1 MSQNSKMGVEKKKE
15 NDGVVSSLS
24 QHQHPFS
31 IGESSLNEVVG
42 EGLPQTQVHW
52 LAQPGMHPRMVQ
64 YQRNCMHAIFPTEM
78 QLQCEGQQLAQLC
91 QEATYQTE
99 TPARQSGKER

>member
-1 MSQNSKMGVEKKKE
+1 VGKKKE

-24 QHQHPFS
+24 EHQPSSS

-42 EGLPQTQVHW
+42 EGLPQ
-52 LAQPGMHPRMVQ
+52 PEMHPRMVQ
-64 YQRNCMHAIFPTEM
+64 AQGKCMHATTPIEM
-78 QLQCEGQQLAQLC
+78 QLQCEGQQLAQLG